1 MICVSI
7 GNKYGYFL
15 DSKIFNEIISYK
27 KIDELLNKK
36 DEAEMTSLEKFVKE
50 VYEKSKLQ
58 KAVEPMSENI
68 VYTDESV
75 DIDKL

>member
-15 DSKIFNEIISYK
+15 DSKTFNEIISYG

-58 KAVEPMSENI
+58 KAVEPMSENTM
-68 VYTDESV
+68 YTDECV